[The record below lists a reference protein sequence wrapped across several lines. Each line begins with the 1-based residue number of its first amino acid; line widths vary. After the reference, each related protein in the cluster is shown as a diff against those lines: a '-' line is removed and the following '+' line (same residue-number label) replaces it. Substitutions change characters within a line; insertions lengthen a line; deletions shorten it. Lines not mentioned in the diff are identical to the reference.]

1 MCQSAEQTGG
11 SYILS
16 ARLLQDHRHRF
27 TASLYNQSR
36 GWMSEGS
43 FRHTPIHMEAS
54 SLFLLSIWPST
65 VELIG
70 AVRLQWAT
78 PRTQQPAE
86 TQPHTAG
93 AACAQNT
100 LNKSCH
106 LVRWGEHIYSFC
118 TDRNIRWCSNTA
130 EQRMQD
136 FLTAV
141 LSNLSQSET
150 SSKLFLNSESW
161 KGLNPFGSSPVL
173 SLKHNDLTLGYWLC
187 IRRSAKCSESRPR
200 HQAQNEK
207 NQQGNPFFY
216 VSILFFNVH
225 SCSHLTNYF
234 HSKVTTKCCWMSR
247 LI

>member
-1 MCQSAEQTGG
+1 MNVCQSAEQPRG

-16 ARLLQDHRHRF
+16 ARLWQDHRHHF
-27 TASLYNQSR
+27 TASLYNQSC

-54 SLFLLSIWPST
+54 SLFLLSIWPSS

-78 PRTQQPAE
+78 PRLQQPAE

-106 LVRWGEHIYSFC
+106 LVHGGSTFILSVLTEISDGVQTQQSSACKSRWL
-118 TDRNIRWCSNTA
+118 
-130 EQRMQD
+130 D
-136 FLTAV
+136 FLTPV

-161 KGLNPFGSSPVL
+161 KGLKPFGSSPLL
-173 SLKHNDLTLGYWLC
+173 SVKHNDLTLSYWLC

-207 NQQGNPFFY
+207 IQQGNPFLRFY
-216 VSILFFNVH
+216 SFL
-225 SCSHLTNYF
+225 
-234 HSKVTTKCCWMSR
+234 
-247 LI
+247 